1 MIQSI
6 LGPLRLDATARGL
19 DLVATLDERIDE
31 VAVRA
36 MRPIGSDLGFVQ
48 GDGVLMG
55 DEIRI
60 RQGAFLFVLVVMSG
74 RCLMATSRSH

>member
-1 MIQSI
+1 MVQSI

-19 DLVATLDERIDE
+19 DLVAALDPRIDE

-36 MRPIGSDLGFVQ
+36 MRAPGSVLTFEE
-48 GDGVLMG
+48 GDGILLG

-60 RQGAFLFVLVVMSG
+60 RQGASAKLIV
-74 RCLMATSRSH
+74 H